1 VIRMKR
7 LSMVVLAGLCLFS
20 STEVSKAQ
28 QYPESAFQ
36 EMRWRMIGPTRGGR
50 TRASCG
56 VPSQPNVF
64 YVGAVNGGVWKT
76 DDSGRTWTPIFDEQ
90 PTQATG
96 AIAVS
101 LSDPNIVYVSSGEG
115 LARPDL
121 AVGDGIYKSTDAG
134 KTWTHLS
141 GLRDGQGIPALAIDP
156 HDPNRVFAAVL
167 GHPYGP
173 NAERGIF
180 LSTDG
185 GQNWQRVLS
194 KNENVGGSDV
204 EIDPSNPNVVYAAL
218 WELRL
223 GPWEDANQYSGS
235 EGGLFKSTDGGK
247 TWHPLTNGL
256 PKTVVQVNLT
266 IAPSQPSRLYASVAG
281 ARGETGM
288 GSEVGIYRSDDGGE
302 NWQRITADPRP
313 AGRIGGGDLPM
324 PRVDPK
330 NPDIVYSTST
340 VTMKSTDGGKTW
352 MSFRGAPGGDDYQNI
367 WINPNDPNIILLV
380 GDQGALVTVNG
391 GKTWSTWYNQPTAQ
405 LYHAITSNTFPYLV
419 CGGQQE
425 SGSVCV
431 SSRGND
437 GEITFRDWH
446 PVGVIE
452 YGYAAPDPLNPDIIY
467 GAGRREVSRYSLK
480 TGQVQNVSP
489 VPVGNAKFRADRTQ
503 PIMFS
508 PVDPHVLFTTMNFL
522 FKTTDSGHTWQTISP
537 DLGREHNAVPA
548 SLGTMASKD
557 PNAEKQR
564 GVIYSLAPSF
574 KSLNTIWAG
583 TDDGLIWTTRDGGAN
598 WKNITPPELTPWS
611 KVTQIAASHFDDLT
625 AYASVSRFRID
636 DQRPYIYRTH
646 DGGKTWRLI
655 TAGLPENSAVNTV
668 REDPLRKGLLF
679 AGTETSVWVSFDDG
693 DHWQSLELNLP
704 HSSMRDLW
712 IHDDDLIVATHGRS
726 FWVLDD
732 ITPLRQITEP
742 LLKREALL
750 FKPSAAYRV
759 MRDTNTDTPIPP
771 DEPTAKNPPDGAIVD
786 YFLAQA
792 AEGPVTLEI
801 LDSQSK
807 VVRRYASTDKPDLT
821 EEDLARQLIPP
832 YWVRMP
838 KVLSTTSGMHRW
850 VWDLHY
856 ATPLSTRYDYPIA
869 AVPEDTPRLPQ
880 GPSALPGQYTVR
892 LTVNG
897 HAVSEPLTVK
907 MDPRV
912 KTPREGLVQM
922 FQLQERLAS
931 VITQSSKDVLQARAA
946 HEQLQKLTPQASG
959 SLAEA
964 ISSLDKKVAELL
976 GGGGGFFA
984 PPSPKPT
991 LGRANGEAAT
1001 IYAEVGRADAT
1012 PTAAQLSAAA
1022 DTEKAFAAI
1031 SSQWKKLMSAD
1042 LPALNKQLHG
1052 ANLPEVRLESKSSEE
1067 DDSADIE

>member
-1 VIRMKR
+1 MIRMKR
-7 LSMVVLAGLCLFS
+7 LSMVVLAGLCLFPS
-20 STEVSKAQ
+20 AEVSKAQ
-28 QYPESAFQ
+28 QYPESSFQ

-64 YVGAVNGGVWKT
+64 FVGAVNGGVWKT

-96 AIAVS
+96 AIAVA
-101 LSDPNIVYVSSGEG
+101 LSDPNIIYVSSGEG

-121 AVGDGIYKSTDAG
+121 AVGDGIYKSMDAG

-141 GLRDGQGIPALAIDP
+141 GLRDGQGIPSLAVDP

-185 GQNWQRVLS
+185 GQNWQKVLS
-194 KNENVGGSDV
+194 KDENVGGSDV

-247 TWHPLTNGL
+247 SWHPLTNGL
-256 PKTVVQVNLT
+256 PKTIVQVNLT

-352 MSFRGAPGGDDYQNI
+352 MSFRGAPGGDDYQNM

-391 GKTWSTWYNQPTAQ
+391 GKSWSTWYNQPTAQ
-405 LYHAITSNTFPYLV
+405 LYHAIANNTFPYLV

-467 GAGRREVSRYSLK
+467 GAGRREVSKYSLK

-508 PVDPHVLFTTMNFL
+508 PVDPHVLYTTMNFL
-522 FKTTDSGHTWQTISP
+522 FKTMDGGHTWQTISP

-548 SLGTMASKD
+548 SLGTMAAKD

-668 REDPLRKGLLF
+668 REDPVRKGLLF

-786 YFLAQA
+786 YFLAQP

-801 LDSQSK
+801 LDAQSK

-838 KVLSTTSGMHRW
+838 KVLPATAGMHRW

-856 ATPLSTRYDYPIA
+856 TTPVSTRYDYPIA

-931 VITQSSKDVLQARAA
+931 VISQSSKDVLQARAA

-959 SLAEA
+959 ALAEA

-984 PPSPKPT
+984 PPSPNPT

-1001 IYAEVGRADAT
+1001 IYAEVGRADST
-1012 PTAAQLSAAA
+1012 PTAAQSSAAG
-1022 DTEKAFAAI
+1022 DTEKIFAAV
-1031 SSQWKKLMSAD
+1031 SSQLKKLMSVE